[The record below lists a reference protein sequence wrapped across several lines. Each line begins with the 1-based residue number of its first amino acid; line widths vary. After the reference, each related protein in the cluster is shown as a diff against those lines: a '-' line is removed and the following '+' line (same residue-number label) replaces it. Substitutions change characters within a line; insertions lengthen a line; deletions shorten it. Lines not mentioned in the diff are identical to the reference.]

1 MKTDIWAEVAKRYG
15 MTPAGL
21 ERLLVEL
28 GWMVEGA
35 VSTKYVQDGRLTP
48 LAEGFLDGLF
58 VSDAWRREHRQ
69 GAR

>member
-1 MKTDIWAEVAKRYG
+1 METDKWAETAKRYG

-28 GWMVEGA
+28 GWMVEGT

-48 LAEGFLDGLF
+48 LAEGFLDGFF
-58 VSDAWRREHRQ
+58 VSAAWQREHRQ
-69 GAR
+69 GVR